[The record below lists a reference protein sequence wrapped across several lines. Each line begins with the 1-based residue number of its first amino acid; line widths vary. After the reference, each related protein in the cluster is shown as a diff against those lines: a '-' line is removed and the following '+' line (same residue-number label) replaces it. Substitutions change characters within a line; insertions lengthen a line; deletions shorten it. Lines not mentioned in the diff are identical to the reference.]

1 MTHPPTPDDAKR
13 KLRRFVARLG
23 SILGKRIGH
32 GGIRDLDALYAAAET
47 SCEAIIGSTP
57 KVRGLILAA
66 HDLPKNAEVQVVLL
80 MVSDVV
86 MAIQRFGADIR
97 GWPGF
102 KVHDPRTWPRRQA

>member
-1 MTHPPTPDDAKR
+1 MTYPPTPDDAKR
-13 KLRRFVARLG
+13 KLRRFVARIG
-23 SILGKRIGH
+23 SILGKRIATGAV
-32 GGIRDLDALYAAAET
+32 RDLDALYAAAET

-57 KVRGLILAA
+57 KVRGLVLAA
-66 HDLPKNAEVQVVLL
+66 HNLPRDAEVQVVLL

-102 KVHDPRTWPRRQA
+102 LVHDPRTWPRRGA